1 MNINNLNTT
10 NKLLLV
16 IAVPVVFYILKV
28 LSFIFVPL
36 VLALFIALLFMPML
50 RWLNKKKVPKLIS
63 LLLVVLIITS
73 SLITSFLVVQL
84 SANEIIEN
92 KSAIYHKLDD
102 KVGVMIVPIAEQ
114 LGIDT
119 NTHPSA
125 IKSILQSEQVSGV
138 IYQNFGITFSFIQ
151 KSVSLILMTLFFLIL
166 LLAGSLNFK
175 QILQDTMF
183 AQATQAIKTF
193 MAIEKSVARFILVKF
208 LMSLFTGIGFTVIC
222 IIFDISVPLFWG
234 LFAFAINF
242 LQMIG
247 SVVST
252 VAASL
257 FAMIEISAPGTLLMV
272 ILLFTAVQVV
282 FGAILEPILMGK
294 SFSINIVAILIMLM
308 FWGFLWGIP
317 GLILSIPMTVLIKT
331 LMEQFTSTKTIARL
345 MS

>member
-10 NKLLLV
+10 NRLLLI

-36 VLALFIALLFMPML
+36 VLAVFVALLFMPML
-50 RWLNKKKVPKLIS
+50 RWLNKRKVPKFLS
-63 LLLVVLIITS
+63 LGLVILIIVS
-73 SLITSFLVVQL
+73 SLFVTVKVVQL
-84 SANEIIEN
+84 SGAEIIKD

-102 KVGVMIVPIAEQ
+102 KVGDLIIPLAETM
-114 LGIDT
+114 GIET
-119 NTHPSA
+119 NTHSSA
-125 IKSILQSEQVSGV
+125 IKSILSNQQVKDTL
-138 IYQNFGITFSFIQ
+138 YANFGMTFTLLQ
-151 KSVSLILMTLFFLIL
+151 KSLTLILMMLFFLVL

-175 QILQDTMF
+175 QIMQDTMF
-183 AQATQAIKTF
+183 KRPTQAIKTF

-208 LMSLFTGIGFTVIC
+208 LMSLFTGIGFSVIC
-222 IIFDISVPLFWG
+222 IIFDISFPLFWG

-247 SVVST
+247 SVIST
-252 VAASL
+252 VVASL
-257 FAMIEISAPGTLLMV
+257 FVIVEITAPGTILLI
-272 ILLFTAVQVV
+272 ILLFTGVQVL
-282 FGAILEPILMGK
+282 FGAVLEPILMGK
-294 SFSINIVAILIMLM
+294 SFSINIVSILVMLM

-331 LMEQFTSTKTIARL
+331 LLEQFPNTRVLAQL

>member
-10 NKLLLV
+10 NRLLLI

-36 VLALFIALLFMPML
+36 VLAVFLALLFMPML
-50 RWLNKKKVPKLIS
+50 RWLNKRKVPKYLS
-63 LLLVVLIITS
+63 LGMVIVIIIS
-73 SLITSFLVVQL
+73 SLFVTVKVVQL
-84 SANEIIEN
+84 SGKEIIKD

-102 KVGVMIVPIAEQ
+102 KVGDLIIPLAETM
-114 LGIDT
+114 GIETDT
-119 NTHPSA
+119 HSSA
-125 IKSILQSEQVSGV
+125 IKSILSNQQVKDTL
-138 IYQNFGITFSFIQ
+138 YANFGMTFTLLQ
-151 KSVSLILMTLFFLIL
+151 KSLTLILMMLFFLVL

-175 QILQDTMF
+175 QIMQDTMF
-183 AQATQAIKTF
+183 NRPTQAIKTF

-208 LMSLFTGIGFTVIC
+208 LVSLFTGIGFSVVC
-222 IIFDISVPLFWG
+222 IIFDISFPLFWG

-247 SVVST
+247 SVIST
-252 VAASL
+252 VVASL
-257 FAMIEISAPGTLLMV
+257 FAIVEIAAPGTVLIV

-282 FGAILEPILMGK
+282 FGAVLEPILMGK
-294 SFSINIVAILIMLM
+294 SFSINIVSILVMLM

-317 GLILSIPMTVLIKT
+317 GLILSIPLTVLIKT
-331 LMEQFTSTKTIARL
+331 LLEQFPNTRVMAKL